1 MKFQPVSGKPLRQHF
16 MHAPRVILPFECDDK
31 VIRISHEKR
40 APTQPRQHLTVK
52 PQVEHFMQIDVRQK
66 R

>member
-1 MKFQPVSGKPLRQHF
+1 

-40 APTQPRQHLTVK
+40 APTQPRQHLMVK